1 VTELRVVSYNVHTLR
16 DDQGAL
22 RSVVRGLAP
31 DVLILQEA
39 PRRFRWRTR
48 TASLAHDF
56 GLVVAVG
63 GLPALGNLVLTNLR
77 VRVHHSSCLRFPLT
91 PGRHLRGAAL
101 AGCSVGASRFAVVG
115 SHLSTD
121 PIERPGQA
129 TLLKKAMSELDA
141 PVIVGTDLN
150 ESPGGTAW
158 HTVADGLVDSAVAAD
173 RAEVQ
178 TFSCANPQGRI
189 DALFVDPA
197 IQVRGYD
204 VVDTAETRRASDHF
218 PLVVDLTLPD

>member
-1 VTELRVVSYNVHTLR
+1 
-16 DDQGAL
+16 
-22 RSVVRGLAP
+22 
-31 DVLILQEA
+31 
-39 PRRFRWRTR
+39 
-48 TASLAHDF
+48 
-56 GLVVAVG
+56 
-63 GLPALGNLVLTNLR
+63 
-77 VRVHHSSCLRFPLT
+77 
-91 PGRHLRGAAL
+91 
-101 AGCSVGASRFAVVG
+101 VVG

-218 PLVVDLTLPD
+218 PLVADLTLPD

>member
-16 DDQGAL
+16 DDPAAL
-22 RSVVRGLAP
+22 RAVVRGLAP

-39 PRRFRWRTR
+39 PRRFRWRTK
-48 TASLAHDF
+48 TASLANDL

-63 GLPALGNLVLTNLR
+63 GMPALGNLVLTNLR
-77 VRVHHSSCLRFPLT
+77 VRVHQSSCLRFPLT
-91 PGRHLRGAAL
+91 PGRHLRGAAF
-101 AGCSVGASRFAVVG
+101 ARCSVGASRFAVVG

-141 PVIVGTDLN
+141 PVVFGADLN
-150 ESPGGTAW
+150 ENSGGAAW
-158 HTVADGLVDSAVAAD
+158 RTVADGLVDSAVVAD
-173 RAEVQ
+173 LADVP
-178 TFSCANPQGRI
+178 TYSCANPHDRI

-197 IQVRGYD
+197 IQVRRYE
-204 VVDTAETRRASDHF
+204 VVDTPETRRASDHF
-218 PLVVDLTLPD
+218 PLVTDLTLPS